1 MALIGKEQR
10 MVGNA
15 EKVIAL
21 DKRRMTAM
29 AQKDIASLQA
39 LIADDLVYTHS
50 SARLDTKASLIGA
63 MQSGATVYSAV
74 EPSEVKAQ
82 DYGNT
87 VVLTG
92 RAQISVNSG
101 GKAMSFAVRFTDVWV
116 DKGGSWQ
123 MASWQSTRLP
133 D

>member
-1 MALIGKEQR
+1 MA
-10 MVGNA
+10 GNA
-15 EKVIAL
+15 EKVVAL

-29 AQKDIASLQA
+29 AQKDMTTLNA

-50 SARLDTKASLIGA
+50 SARLDTKQSLLGA
-63 MQSGATVYSAV
+63 MESGATVYTAV

-82 DYGNT
+82 DHGAA
-87 VVLTG
+87 VILTG

-101 GKAMSFAVRFTDVWV
+101 GRAMSFAVRFTDVWV
-116 DKGGSWQ
+116 DKGGAWQ
-123 MASWQSTRLP
+123 MTAWQSTRLP